1 MSLVGRCVLKV
12 AFGSSALKLISFP
25 SLWPPVIAQPS
36 VVFGNPAILALHV
49 CEEPHLVK
57 ASQEGPDHRSLK
69 GTA

>member
-12 AFGSSALKLISFP
+12 TFGSALKLVSFP

-49 CEEPHLVK
+49 CEPHLVK
-57 ASQEGPDHRSLK
+57 ANQEGPDHSSLK